1 MLLLEVF
8 SQLED
13 FRRPQG
19 RCYQIGHILYFSVLA
34 ILSGADSY
42 RKVHTFIKKRLKR
55 LKKQFNLKWKK
66 APAYT
71 TIRNIIQ
78 GVSSPDLE
86 EAFRKHAGTLSSD
99 TTECGGRL
107 GLSFDGKVIRGSFD
121 HFKDQN
127 AIQMLSVFCGNN
139 NLILAHEEIE
149 CKTNEI
155 PVAQKIIPNLNVKNA
170 VFTCD
175 AINCQ
180 TKTLDIVKK
189 TGNDI
194 IVQVKNNQKNLL
206 DDCVKTAETTVPVD
220 EDREPLEKEHGRI
233 ISRTAKVFLPEC
245 LREKEKWES
254 VESIIQ
260 IERNRQDFN
269 TKNKQWEDKSET
281 SYYISTKMFS
291 GMESNARIR
300 GHWGIENKN
309 HNVKDAT
316 MKEDFSRI
324 RVNPQ
329 NIARLRSVALNIMRY
344 NNVSNINQALYS
356 NALDFGT
363 MLKYKGL

>member
-19 RCYQIGHILYFSVLA
+19 RCYQIEHILCFSVLA

-42 RKVHTFIKKRLKR
+42 RKIHTFIKKRLKR
-55 LKKQFNLKWKK
+55 LKKLFNLKWKK

-78 GVSSPDLE
+78 GVSSLDLE
-86 EAFRKHAGTLSSD
+86 AAFRKHAGTLSSD
-99 TTECGGRL
+99 TTERGRL
-107 GLSFDGKVIRGSFD
+107 ELSFDGKVIRGSFD

-127 AIQMLSVFCGNN
+127 AIQILSVFCGNN

-206 DDCVKTAETTVPVD
+206 DDCVKTAETTMPVD

-233 ISRTAKVFLPEC
+233 VSRTAKVFLPEG
-245 LREKEKWES
+245 LREKEKWAP

-260 IERNRQDFN
+260 IERNRKDFN
-269 TKNKQWEDKSET
+269 TKNKLWEDNGET
-281 SYYISTKMFS
+281 SYYISTEVFS
-291 GMESNARIR
+291 GKESNSIIR

-309 HNVKDAT
+309 HNVKDTT

-324 RVNPQ
+324 RINPQ
-329 NIARLRSVALNIMRY
+329 NMVRLRSFALNTMRY
-344 NNVSNINQALYS
+344 NKVSNINRELYS
-356 NALDFGT
+356 NALDFKSL
-363 MLKYKGL
+363 LKYKGL